1 VTKVSKDTDYLFCIS
16 ADSLG
21 VQGRK
26 VQASGVDG
34 CRQVIYS
41 ELFLLLNLV
50 YFLNGNQHHS
60 RAKSLRRS
68 LKSHTCYYVLNLDF
82 TFTSLQVW
90 AGPLSGNRLVVA
102 LWNRCSKVAT
112 ITASWEALGLESG
125 IHVSVRDLWQVS

>member
-1 VTKVSKDTDYLFCIS
+1 MTKVSKDLNYLFCIS

-21 VQGRK
+21 VQGGK

-82 TFTSLQVW
+82 TFQSLQVW

-102 LWNRCSKVAT
+102 L
-112 ITASWEALGLESG
+112 LESVIKSCHDNSFMG
-125 IHVSVRDLWQVS
+125 STWA